1 MRIKRSLFLLLLCSL
16 ALLADP
22 AMADDPKTITEKVK
36 DMEAHKGYFDFYWDK
51 KEGKIWLKVDKLDQ
65 EFLFLN
71 WLAAGLGSNDVGLD
85 RGQGG
90 DNRVVKFVRVGPKVL
105 LQQPNY
111 TYRAISDNADER
123 ASVEQAF
130 ASSILWGFK
139 VEAEDDKAVLID
151 LTDFLLHDWH
161 GVSQRLKALGE
172 GSYSVDASRSAV
184 YTPMCKNFPENTELE
199 ATVTFKG
206 QATGAQVPTVTPS
219 SEAIT
224 LRLHHSF
231 VKLPDDQY
239 KPRTFDPRGGF
250 WPLEVY
256 DYASPIESSLI
267 KRYIYR
273 HRLEKKDPSAAM
285 SEAVEPI
292 IYYVDRGAP
301 EPIRSA
307 LIEGASWWNQAFEAA
322 GYKDAFQVKVLP
334 ADADP
339 LDVRYNLIQ
348 WVHRSTRGWS
358 YGNPIVDPRT
368 GEIIKGH
375 VSLGSLRVRQD
386 FLIATGLLSP
396 FEADGSMPETMTEM
410 ALARLRQLSAHEVGH
425 TLGIA
430 HNFAASTIDR
440 ASVMDYPQPYITIS
454 GDSLDFSQAYDTGI
468 GAWDKVTIAF
478 GYQDFPEGKDEDS
491 ELRAMLSK
499 AFAEGMRFISDA
511 DARPR
516 GSAHPDAHLWDNGKN
531 AADELRRM
539 LAVRELA
546 LKNFSEKAI
555 RPGEP
560 MSNMEEVL
568 APIYFFHRYQL
579 EACSKVIG
587 GLRYNY
593 GIRGDGQAAPQIVS
607 AEAQKKALE
616 AMLESIKPERLS
628 LSEDILKLLPPKA
641 YGYDRGR
648 ESFKSRTGLTFDAV
662 SAAETAASMTFSLL
676 LHPQRCARIVEQQG
690 RNSSQ
695 QNFSDYLKTIREAV
709 WDGNESKGIAA
720 VVKERIQTVQVLS
733 LMQLATNSQTS
744 PEVSSRTITELRA
757 ISNLISLKAKGTKNA
772 SESHL
777 RYISDLIDLFLK
789 SKNFP
794 EPPAALSAPDGSPI
808 GMGCDW

>member
-1 MRIKRSLFLLLLCSL
+1 MHKHLRHCLLLISL
-16 ALLADP
+16 LTLLTGTTQAE
-22 AMADDPKTITEKVK
+22 TTSITDKVK
-36 DMEAHKGYFDFYWDK
+36 DMKAHQGYFDFYWDK

-71 WLAAGLGSNDVGLD
+71 WLAAGLGSNDIGLD

-111 TYRAISDNADER
+111 TYRAISDNPDER

-130 ASSILWGFK
+130 ASSVLWGFK
-139 VEAEDDKAVLID
+139 VEAEEGDAVLID

-161 GVSQRLKALGE
+161 GVAQRLKALGE
-172 GSYSVDASRSAV
+172 GSYSIDAARSAV
-184 YTPMCKNFPENTELE
+184 YTPMCKNFPDNTELE
-199 ATVTFKG
+199 ATITFKG
-206 QATGAQVPTVTPS
+206 QATGRNVPSVTPS

-231 VKLPDDQY
+231 VKLPDDKYQ
-239 KPRTFDPRGGF
+239 PRTFDPRGGF

-256 DYASPIESSLI
+256 DYASPIETSLI
-267 KRYIYR
+267 TRYIYR
-273 HRLEKKDPSAAM
+273 HRLEKKDPAAAI
-285 SEAVEPI
+285 SEALEPI

-301 EPIRSA
+301 EPVRSA

-430 HNFAASTIDR
+430 HNFSASTIDR
-440 ASVMDYPQPYITIS
+440 ASVMDYPHPYIKINGS
-454 GDSLDFSQAYDTGI
+454 NLDFSEAYDIGI
-468 GAWDKVTIAF
+468 GEWDKVAVIF
-478 GYQDFPEGKDEDS
+478 GYQDYPEGTDEDAA
-491 ELRAMLSK
+491 LREHLTT

-516 GSAHPDAHLWDNGKN
+516 GGAHPHAHLWDNGTDP
-531 AADELRRM
+531 ATELSRV
-539 LAVRELA
+539 LEVRALA

-560 MSNMEEVL
+560 MSNLEEVL
-568 APIYFFHRYQL
+568 APIYFFHRYQV

-587 GLRYNY
+587 GLQYNY
-593 GIRGDGQAAPQIVS
+593 GIRGDGQPAPQIVS
-607 AEAQKKALE
+607 AEAQQKALQ
-616 AMLESIKPERLS
+616 AMLQSIRPEQLA
-628 LSEDILKLLPPKA
+628 LTENLLKLLPPKA

-648 ESFKSRTGLTFDAV
+648 ESFNTRTGKTFDAV
-662 SAAETAASMTFSLL
+662 GAAETAANMSLSL
-676 LHPQRCARIVEQQG
+676 MLHPQRCARIVEHHA
-690 RNSSQ
+690 RDSKSPDY
-695 QNFSDYLKTIREAV
+695 SDYLKTIRESI
-709 WDGNESKGIAA
+709 WDGAETTALQGP
-720 VVKERIQTVQVLS
+720 VKERIQTLHLIS
-733 LMQLATNSQTS
+733 LMQLSVHSQSS
-744 PEVSSRTITELRA
+744 PEVISRTIAELRA
-757 ISNLISLKAKGTKNA
+757 ISTMISIRSKGTRNLSSA
-772 SESHL
+772 HL
-777 RYISDLIDLFLK
+777 NYSAELIDLFLK

-794 EPPAALSAPDGSPI
+794 QPPAPLSAPDGSPI
-808 GMGCDW
+808 GMQCDW